1 MRQGRIKA
9 LQGHAIGYYHCI
21 SRVAHREFLIRDA
34 EKGRFVALMREYEE
48 FCRVK
53 VLDHCIM
60 SNHFHIL
67 VAVPRRPDVLP
78 TDEEL
83 IQSVERL
90 TSLGSGAGDLRQRLE
105 RYRQQGDEAS
115 AEALRERFFSRMWDV
130 SAFMKEL
137 KQRFTQW
144 YNGVHDHEGTLW
156 QGRFRSVLVEG
167 AGNIL
172 ATMAAYIDLN
182 SIRAKIRND
191 PADYLWC
198 GYAQALRGDKRALEG
213 LAHIVAGL
221 LGVTVDT
228 VKEEEVIRVYRQWL
242 YEQGE
247 EKKGADGEPVR
258 PGLSPEAVAMMREA
272 RGRVPLS
279 DYLRHRVRYF
289 SDAVILGT
297 KGFVNEV
304 FEAVRT
310 KQQSKRRDGAR
321 RMRGLGPEKLY
332 VLRDLQVN
340 VFTPSGKKPGVE
352 PPKSEDGG

>member
-1 MRQGRIKA
+1 MI
-9 LQGHAIGYYHCI
+9 L
-21 SRVAHREFLIRDA
+21 DA
-34 EKGRFVALMREYEE
+34 EKGRFVGLMREYEE

-53 VLDHCIM
+53 VLDYCIM

-67 VAVPRRPDVLP
+67 VAVPRRPEVLP
-78 TDEEL
+78 TDDEL

-90 TSLGSGAGDLRQRLE
+90 TSMGSGAGNLRQQLE
-105 RYRQQGDEAS
+105 LYRKQGDHAS
-115 AEALRERFFSRMWDV
+115 AEALREQFFRRMWDV

-144 YNGVHDHEGTLW
+144 YNGVHEHEGTLW

-167 AGNIL
+167 AGKIL
-172 ATMAAYIDLN
+172 AIMAAYIDLN
-182 SIRAKIRND
+182 SVRAKLRTD

-198 GYAQALRGDKRALEG
+198 GYAQAMRGDKRAREG

-221 LGVTVDT
+221 LGVTEDK
-228 VKEEEVIRVYRQWL
+228 VKEDEVLSTYRQWL
-242 YEQGE
+242 YEQGQE
-247 EKKGADGEPVR
+247 EKGADGKPLRV
-258 PGLSPEAVAMMREA
+258 GLSPEAVALIRET

-297 KGFVNEV
+297 KGFVDEA

-310 KQQSKRRDGAR
+310 THQSKRRSGAR
-321 RMRGLGPEKLY
+321 RMRGLGPETLY

-340 VFTPSGKKPGVE
+340 VFTPSGKTTGPQATTAA
-352 PPKSEDGG
+352 EDG